1 MAWLRRLGFD
11 VLLAIGVGVFAQVEI
26 WTEHLH
32 PVAVSC
38 PVALAQAAAV
48 AWRRR
53 APLAASLVAFGLF
66 PVETAAGV
74 SLHKPVYPILLV
86 MLVLYGVAVYSELR
100 RALVGLALPL
110 VALWGSLGIALLRGG
125 DKTDPTDVL
134 FISVLVV
141 APWLVGRAMR
151 GRLSQAEEL
160 ARRAE
165 RLETERVRAVAEERA
180 RIARELHDVVAHS
193 VSVMVVQA
201 GAAEEVLK
209 HRPESAFEPIRAVQ
223 ETGRQALVEMSR
235 LVGLLR
241 RDGDEIG
248 LAPQPG
254 IDAIGALVRQVTDAG
269 LRVDLRVSGTPRHVP
284 LGIDL
289 SAYRVVQEAL
299 TNALKHAGDA
309 RADVLLH
316 YGSDALDVEVLDDG
330 PGGANGFTGG
340 HGLVGMRERVV
351 VFGGEFE
358 AGPRPEGGFAVRAR
372 LPLEEPPG

>member
-1 MAWLRRLGFD
+1 MARLRAIGFD
-11 VLLAIGVGVFAQVEI
+11 VLLAVGVAVFAQVEV

-32 PVAVSC
+32 PLAVSC
-38 PVALAQAAAV
+38 PVALVQAAAL

-53 APLAASLVAFGLF
+53 APLASALVAFGLF

-74 SLHKPVYPILLV
+74 SLHTPVFPILLV
-86 MLVLYGVAVYSELR
+86 MLVLYGVAVYSEQR
-100 RALVGLALPL
+100 RALLGLALPL
-110 VALWGSLGIALLRGG
+110 VALWGALGIQFLRGG
-125 DKTDPTDVL
+125 EHTAPTDVL

-165 RLETERVRAVAEERA
+165 RLETERVRAVADERA
-180 RIARELHDVVAHS
+180 RIARELHDVIAHS

-241 RDGDEIG
+241 RDGEEVG
-248 LAPQPG
+248 LSPQPG
-254 IDAIGALVRQVTDAG
+254 INAIDALVKQVSDAG
-269 LRVDLRVSGTPRHVP
+269 LPVDLRVTGTPRRVP
-284 LGIDL
+284 LGVDL

-316 YGSDALDVEVLDDG
+316 YGDDVLDVHVLDDG
-330 PGGANGFTGG
+330 PGDANGFAGG

-372 LPLEEPPG
+372 LPLEEQAG